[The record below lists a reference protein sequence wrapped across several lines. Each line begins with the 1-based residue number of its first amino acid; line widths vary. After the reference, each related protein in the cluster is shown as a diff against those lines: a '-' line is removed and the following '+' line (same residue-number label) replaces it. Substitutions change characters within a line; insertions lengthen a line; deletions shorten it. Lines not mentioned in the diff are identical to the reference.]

1 MAPRVGRLG
10 VWVYLAPAVSTHA
23 PARGATIKELSIFF
37 VVMVSTHAP
46 ARGATRPC
54 WMGCRIAQSFNP
66 RAREGRDPRH
76 TRQTGRWSSVSTHA
90 PARGATSTACAP
102 NGRSTRFQ
110 PTRPRG
116 ARLSWGAR
124 RSGTWSFNPR
134 AREGRDYN
142 AGSDLING
150 LKFQPTRPRGAR
162 QRIEE
167 VREAYDEF
175 QPTRPR
181 GARRPARPGLR
192 RGRGVSTHA
201 PARGAT
207 LPRARNREG
216 QTVSTHAPARGAT
229 GTINAMIGYYMFQP
243 TRPRGARQTPP

>member
-90 PARGATSTACAP
+90 PARGATP
-102 NGRSTRFQ
+102 EK
-110 PTRPRG
+110 
-116 ARLSWGAR
+116 LL
-124 RSGTWSFNPR
+124 
-134 AREGRDYN
+134 EGR
-142 AGSDLING
+142 LH
-150 LKFQPTRPRGAR
+150 R
-162 QRIEE
+162 
-167 VREAYDEF
+167 
-175 QPTRPR
+175 
-181 GARRPARPGLR
+181 
-192 RGRGVSTHA
+192 VSTHA

-207 LPRARNREG
+207 VNSARKLNIPAYCIHFKRVATEKSVNMAQYTLRKPETLTRTSPLRAIACGSRK
-216 QTVSTHAPARGAT
+216 QKH
-229 GTINAMIGYYMFQP
+229 F
-243 TRPRGARQTPP
+243 